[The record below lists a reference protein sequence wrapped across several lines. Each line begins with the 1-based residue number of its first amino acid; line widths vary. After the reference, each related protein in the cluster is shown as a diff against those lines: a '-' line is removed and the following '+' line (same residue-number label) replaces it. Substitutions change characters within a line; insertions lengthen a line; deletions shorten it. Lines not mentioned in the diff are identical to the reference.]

1 MFVSEPLKGMDRT
14 ACGMPDVSY
23 HGENAWQVKNEV
35 SSRQLGVMY
44 SGAGVGDCDCFVAY
58 NMHWLPHSYA
68 LPSPGKGKCWHLAL
82 DTDRG
87 VLSKSIKLED
97 QKRIEIRERSIAVLI
112 SCEEDK
118 TELRNTN
125 FHSKG
130 KTAEKK
136 SVSETEKTDIVTSDA
151 EKEKKCRQE

>member
-1 MFVSEPLKGMDRT
+1 M
-14 ACGMPDVSY
+14 
-23 HGENAWQVKNEV
+23 
-35 SSRQLGVMY
+35 
-44 SGAGVGDCDCFVAY
+44 
-58 NMHWLPHSYA
+58 
-68 LPSPGKGKCWHLAL
+68 AL

-87 VLSKSIKLED
+87 VLSKSIKL
-97 QKRIEIRERSIAVLI
+97 
-112 SCEEDK
+112 EDK

>member
-1 MFVSEPLKGMDRT
+1 MLAF
-14 ACGMPDVSY
+14 
-23 HGENAWQVKNEV
+23 
-35 SSRQLGVMY
+35 
-44 SGAGVGDCDCFVAY
+44 GVGY
-58 NMHWLPHSYA
+58 GQS
-68 LPSPGKGKCWHLAL
+68 
-82 DTDRG
+82 

-151 EKEKKCRQE
+151 EKKRNADRSKEYESDQTFSNDHKT

>member
-1 MFVSEPLKGMDRT
+1 MLAF
-14 ACGMPDVSY
+14 
-23 HGENAWQVKNEV
+23 
-35 SSRQLGVMY
+35 
-44 SGAGVGDCDCFVAY
+44 GVGYGQRRSVKEY
-58 NMHWLPHSYA
+58 T
-68 LPSPGKGKCWHLAL
+68 K
-82 DTDRG
+82 
-87 VLSKSIKLED
+87 D

>member
-1 MFVSEPLKGMDRT
+1 MLAF
-14 ACGMPDVSY
+14 
-23 HGENAWQVKNEV
+23 
-35 SSRQLGVMY
+35 
-44 SGAGVGDCDCFVAY
+44 GVGY
-58 NMHWLPHSYA
+58 
-68 LPSPGKGKCWHLAL
+68 GQ
-82 DTDRG
+82 R
-87 VLSKSIKLED
+87 
-97 QKRIEIRERSIAVLI
+97 RSVKEYKIGR
-112 SCEEDK
+112 SE